1 MVAAAV
7 KLTAAAWVGK
17 PCATMVTRHSSDR
30 IETISAFLPSRR
42 RSCPLYIG
50 SSSFLIAAKSHPR
63 RDDPASYDPEDLRRA
78 SNPIEAYWLT
88 HAAPDP

>member
-1 MVAAAV
+1 ME
-7 KLTAAAWVGK
+7 
-17 PCATMVTRHSSDR
+17 
-30 IETISAFLPSRR
+30 IISAFLSLASAILSLAQWLAFVPHR
-42 RSCPLYIG
+42 P
-50 SSSFLIAAKSHPR
+50 KSHSR